1 MTRSVTGG
9 MDGFAPFLHHFHKST
24 NYAGGWSWCWRSG
37 LWKVRHLETQ
47 KQAQS
52 DQKHHVCQ
60 FLVFARFHPASGKRL
75 LFRRDIKTSV
85 RCRDRLTVLS
95 WIPCRIWSSRASRP
109 VVEGGALLFCSTFF
123 SWVPPL
129 ICSSSADFPPGLG
142 E

>member
-1 MTRSVTGG
+1 MALLLFCITSIRAPTMPAVGAGVGGPDSGRSDTWR
-9 MDGFAPFLHHFHKST
+9 HKNRPNQIRNIMCVNS
-24 NYAGGWSWCWRSG
+24 WS
-37 LWKVRHLETQ
+37 L
-47 KQAQS
+47 
-52 DQKHHVCQ
+52 
-60 FLVFARFHPASGKRL
+60 LVFIQLQAKDFYLEAT
-75 LFRRDIKTSV
+75 KTSV